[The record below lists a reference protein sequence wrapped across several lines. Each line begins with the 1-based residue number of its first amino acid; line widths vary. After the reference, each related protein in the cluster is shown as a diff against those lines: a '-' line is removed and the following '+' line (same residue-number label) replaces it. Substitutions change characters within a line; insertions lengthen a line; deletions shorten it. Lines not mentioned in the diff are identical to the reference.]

1 MSTAIGSLSVQIT
14 GSSTGLSAALK
25 DASGKID
32 KFNKSTGKAGG
43 TAKIFDFNSTLA
55 QDVQKS
61 RVPKVARDQ
70 GSAFGS
76 MFKVGMGAALGVGG
90 LMAGVA
96 GANGLASMVGEAIQ
110 LASEVEDVSL
120 TFKVLYNDIGKS
132 KQAMTD
138 LRDLANKTP
147 LTSKELIGSGTLL
160 AGSGVDSSQLRPTL
174 SMLGDLASVAG
185 RPLRELVVIYNQ
197 VRAKGR
203 LMGQE
208 TLQFAEHQINI
219 NELLA
224 TSMRKSTAEIIQ
236 MTEEGKIGFPEV
248 QRALLMATSAGGRF
262 FGMMDEK
269 SKTFSGMMSTLKDS
283 WEQLL
288 GKVGQAIIEEFDL
301 KPLIQQ
307 LTALTTGGQEGV
319 DKFRPVLREGAE
331 LAKNLG
337 DSIWE
342 MTKKS
347 IVGIASIVDEL
358 EAMGDKFGKMKWI
371 LEFTAKFS
379 KTNTGVA
386 MFPLAALNNM
396 LDANAVMPGAK
407 GSNKAGAFRAIND
420 IESLWKNAGG
430 ALGVGA
436 AGGAAGAAGGKPLAE
451 LLIENQKLTADQI
464 KRARDVAEA
473 MDPLAKFTRELGD
486 LTKIR
491 QLGGF
496 SGGRGFMDR
505 AMDVAGLGNNSKFN
519 FALMDAFKP
528 LLEMGGGETQY
539 ASSAE
544 KNSMEAAKIIRE
556 SQSESKS
563 VQERMADALLNIKAL
578 QEAANKINGEIADA
592 IKKNPLLQVK

>member
-1 MSTAIGSLSVQIT
+1 MSTGIGSLSVQIT

-32 KFNKSTGKAGG
+32 KFNKSTGAAGG
-43 TAKIFDFNSTLA
+43 TAKMFDFNSTLA
-55 QDVQKS
+55 KEVQKS
-61 RVPKVARDQ
+61 RVPNVAKDQ

-76 MFKVGMGAALGVGG
+76 MFKVGVAAAMGT
-90 LMAGVA
+90 AGVLGGIA
-96 GANGLASMVGEAIQ
+96 GANGIASMVGDAIQ
-110 LASEVEDVSL
+110 LASEVEDASL

-132 KQAMTD
+132 KQAMTE

-160 AGSGVDSSQLRPTL
+160 AGAGVDAGQLRPTL

-208 TLQFAEHQINI
+208 TLQFAEHQISI

-224 TSMRKSTAEIIQ
+224 TSMGKSAAEIIQ

-269 SKTFSGMMSTLKDS
+269 SKTFSGLMSTLKDS

-288 GKVGQAIIEEFDL
+288 GNIGQLIIEEFDL
-301 KPLIQQ
+301 KPLIEQ
-307 LTALTTGGQEGV
+307 LTALTTGGQEGA
-319 DKFRPVLREGAE
+319 DKLRPVLREGAE

-379 KTNTGVA
+379 KTNAGVA
-386 MFPLAALNNM
+386 MFPLASLNNM
-396 LDANAVMPGAK
+396 LDASVSQGAAK
-407 GSNKAGAFRAIND
+407 GTSKAGAFRAISD
-420 IESLWKNAGG
+420 IESLWKSGAGG
-430 ALGVGA
+430 LGAGA
-436 AGGAAGAAGGKPLAE
+436 ATGAAGGKPLAE

-464 KRARDVAEA
+464 KKARDVTEA
-473 MDPLAKFTRELGD
+473 MDPLAKLSRELGD
-486 LTKIR
+486 LSKIR

-496 SGGRGFMDR
+496 GTPGRSFMST
-505 AMDVAGLGNNSKFN
+505 AMDVAGLSENKKFN
-519 FALMDAFKP
+519 FAVMEAFKP
-528 LLEMGGGETQY
+528 LLEMGGGETKY
-539 ASSAE
+539 ASNAE
-544 KNSMEAAKIIRE
+544 KGSQEAAKIIRE

-563 VQERMADALLNIKAL
+563 VQERMADALADIKAL
-578 QEAANKINGEIADA
+578 QDAGNKINAQIAEA